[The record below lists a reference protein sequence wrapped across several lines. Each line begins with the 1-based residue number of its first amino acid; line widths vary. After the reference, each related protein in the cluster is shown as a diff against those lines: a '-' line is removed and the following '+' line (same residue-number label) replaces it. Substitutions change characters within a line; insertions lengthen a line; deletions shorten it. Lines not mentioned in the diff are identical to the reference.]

1 MHQVHMEIE
10 DPCYNQRFRTHNNI
24 FKVGGKLIQK
34 YRSIEVMGGGRQR
47 AIIRIQRLEALII
60 QSEIQKNH
68 VLFHP
73 QTKQQKI
80 HETKCRCHRQVD
92 LIAAESSWID
102 NHEKKDLWY
111 KPNPGLSAMFPLER
125 RNQCYCQQHGQ

>member
-1 MHQVHMEIE
+1 MHQVQMEIE
-10 DPCYNQRFRTHNNI
+10 DPCYNQRFSTHNNI

-34 YRSIEVMGGGRQR
+34 YRSIEVTRGRQR
-47 AIIRIQRLEALII
+47 AIIRIQRLETLSI

-73 QTKQQKI
+73 QTKQQNI

-92 LIAAESSWID
+92 LIAAESS
-102 NHEKKDLWY
+102 
-111 KPNPGLSAMFPLER
+111 
-125 RNQCYCQQHGQ
+125 